1 MADANPPPP
10 PTRPP
15 AWREYID
22 EESRN
27 VAVIRDKGMPVWS
40 LVRYFRIHQGNKQR
54 VLSAYRGD
62 LSREELDAALSY
74 YRAKPCAIDEKL
86 AEING

>member
-1 MADANPPPP
+1 
-10 PTRPP
+10 
-15 AWREYID
+15 
-22 EESRN
+22 
-27 VAVIRDKGMPVWS
+27 MPVWS

-86 AEING
+86 AEITG